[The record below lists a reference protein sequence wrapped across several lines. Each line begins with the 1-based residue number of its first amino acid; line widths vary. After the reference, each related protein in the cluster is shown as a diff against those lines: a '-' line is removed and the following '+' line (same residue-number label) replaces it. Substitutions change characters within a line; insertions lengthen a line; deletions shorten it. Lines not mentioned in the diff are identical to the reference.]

1 VNHVGQRSKGK
12 GQKYEAKGDVAER
25 YILALIAVLV
35 TFLLAAPA
43 ARQESQFAVGRDLA
57 KEAAAAHKLA
67 EARTPIPR
75 MADGKPNFSGS
86 WRLSGGAATYSWEE
100 HLGGFGI
107 ASEGP
112 TLVIDPP
119 DGKLPYQAWALE
131 ERTRRQ
137 RPESAYE
144 ENVAKCI
151 LPGMPRMMV
160 YNFYVAQSREKVTI
174 FHGTHPATRVIR
186 FDKRP
191 PLPDNIRLWM
201 GDPRGRWDGDTLVVE
216 TTNLNGKGWAN
227 LGGDIISDA
236 ARIVERFRMINAG
249 TMWWEATVTD
259 PKVYTRPWTMRFPAP
274 HVKLGAQPE
283 ENEFD
288 FEDSCHEGNVDLRH
302 LKNLYDATR
311 GNNTGR

>member
-1 VNHVGQRSKGK
+1 MHAG
-12 GQKYEAKGDVAER
+12 
-25 YILALIAVLV
+25 LAS
-35 TFLLAAPA
+35 PE

-67 EARTPIPR
+67 EERTPIPR
-75 MADGKPNFSGS
+75 MADGKPNLSGS
-86 WRLSGGAATYSWEE
+86 WRLSGGGATYSWEE

-112 TLVIDPP
+112 TLIIDPA
-119 DGKLPYQAWALE
+119 DGKLPYQPWALE
-131 ERTRRQ
+131 ERERRR

-160 YNFYVAQSREKVTI
+160 YNFFIAQSRDKVTI
-174 FHGTHPATRVIR
+174 FHGSHPATRIIR
-186 FDKRP
+186 FDNRP

-201 GDPRGRWDGDTLVVE
+201 GDPRGTWDGDTLVVE

-236 ARIVERFRMINAG
+236 ARIVERFRMINAS
-249 TMWWEATVTD
+249 TMWWEATVDGSEGVHATVD
-259 PKVYTRPWTMRFPAP
+259 DAFSGAARQAGDTARGERARLRGFLSRGQRRPEAS
-274 HVKLGAQPE
+274 E
-283 ENEFD
+283 ESSRRGRVAV
-288 FEDSCHEGNVDLRH
+288 DSRQ
-302 LKNLYDATR
+302 R
-311 GNNTGR
+311 R